1 MVINLKLAKARLAP
15 SHLSRVILKLAKAL
29 DLIVSLVLGRA
40 AFHDALKLRDVRS
53 SYDRCA

>member
-1 MVINLKLAKARLAP
+1 MVIN
-15 SHLSRVILKLAKAL
+15 LKLAKAL